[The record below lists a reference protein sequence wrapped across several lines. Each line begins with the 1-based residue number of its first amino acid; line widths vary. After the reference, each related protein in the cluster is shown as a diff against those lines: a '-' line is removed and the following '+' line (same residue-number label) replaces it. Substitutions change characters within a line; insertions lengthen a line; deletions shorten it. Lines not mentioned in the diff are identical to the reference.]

1 MSGHRAAELLLVS
14 AAYIAVAEER
24 SALRRPFFMAR
35 NDTHGCVNK
44 QQFDRTQA
52 PRKLSTFHQG
62 GNKTMA
68 NQEMIRIRL
77 KAYDHQ
83 LIDTSAAKIVDTAKR
98 NGASVSGPI
107 PLPTKKEVITILRA
121 VHKYK
126 DSREQFERR
135 THKRLIDILN
145 PNQKTV
151 EALMSL
157 ELPAGVEIEIK
168 L

>member
-1 MSGHRAAELLLVS
+1 MAVKETLRVRLKSYDHFLIDQAAE
-14 AAYIAVAEER
+14 
-24 SALRRPFFMAR
+24 
-35 NDTHGCVNK
+35 
-44 QQFDRTQA
+44 
-52 PRKLSTFHQG
+52 
-62 GNKTMA
+62 
-68 NQEMIRIRL
+68 
-77 KAYDHQ
+77 
-83 LIDTSAAKIVDTAKR
+83 KIVETAKR
-98 NGASVSGPI
+98 NGAQVSGPI
-107 PLPTKKEVITILRA
+107 PLPTKKEVVTILRA

-157 ELPAGVEIEIK
+157 DLPAGVEIEIK